1 MLTFTDK
8 SQCCGCTACASICPK
23 QCIQMIED
31 KEGFLYPQINHSVCV
46 DCRLCEKV
54 CPVLHPVQAKE
65 KPAVFAAVNNNSEVR
80 MQSSSGGIFTLLAER
95 TIKKGGVVFGASFD
109 ENWRVVHQ
117 YTETMEG
124 VARFRGSKY
133 VQSDMGTSFQNAKYF
148 LDQGREVLFSGTPCQ
163 IAGLKNYLRKSY
175 SNLFTVDLVC
185 HGTPS
190 PDVWRKYLLETICR
204 RLNLKN
210 IKDLNIGDHISNIC
224 FRSKENGWKN
234 YHVRFEYKNGEV
246 ESLPFYRNSYMSVF
260 LSNLSIRPCCY
271 SCPAKLYQIQSDITL
286 ADFWGVNEICPE
298 IDDDKGCGLIFVNDK
313 EKFELSDSLDCKL
326 KRLFL
331 DSIVKYNPSILNSV
345 KEPVNRSFFF
355 LVYRMRGFYIS
366 YQAVTS
372 HSLLMRIIRKIYRYL

>member
-1 MLTFTDK
+1 MDLIERSK
-8 SQCCGCTACASICPK
+8 CCGCGACYNVCPCK
-23 QCIQMIED
+23 CISMYVD
-31 KEGFLYPQINHSVCV
+31 SEGFSYPMIDKNRCI
-46 DCRLCEKV
+46 DCSLCEKI
-54 CPVLHPVQAKE
+54 CPVLHPVQIAE
-65 KPAVFAAVNNNSEVR
+65 KPVVFAAINNNAAIRER
-80 MQSSSGGIFTLLAER
+80 SSSGGIFTLLAER

-133 VQSDMGTSFQNAKYF
+133 VQSDIGTSFQDAKHF

-190 PDVWRKYLLETICR
+190 PDIWRKYLLETICK

-234 YHVRFEYKNGEV
+234 FHVRFEYKNGEV

-260 LSNLSIRPCCY
+260 LSNLSLRPCCY

-313 EKFELSDSLDCKL
+313 EKLELLDSLDCKL

-331 DSIVKYNPSILNSV
+331 DSIVEYNSSILNSV
-345 KEPVNRSFFF
+345 KEPINRSFFF
-355 LVYRMRGFYIS
+355 FVYRMKGFYTS

-372 HSLLMRIIRKIYRYL
+372 HSPLMRIIRKIYRYL

>member
-1 MLTFTDK
+1 MDLIERSK
-8 SQCCGCTACASICPK
+8 CCGCGACYNVCPCK
-23 QCIQMIED
+23 CISMYVD
-31 KEGFLYPQINHSVCV
+31 SEGFSYPMIDKNRCI
-46 DCRLCEKV
+46 DCGLCEKI
-54 CPVLHPVQAKE
+54 CPVLHPVQIAE
-65 KPAVFAAVNNNSEVR
+65 KPVVFAAINNNAAIRER
-80 MQSSSGGIFTLLAER
+80 SSSGGIFTLLAER

-124 VARFRGSKY
+124 LARFRGSKY
-133 VQSDMGTSFQNAKYF
+133 VQSDIGTSFQDAKHF

-190 PDVWRKYLLETICR
+190 PDIWRKYLLETICK

-234 YHVRFEYKNGEV
+234 FHVRFEYKNGEV

-260 LSNLSIRPCCY
+260 LSNLSLRPCCY

-313 EKFELSDSLDCKL
+313 EKLELLDILDCKL

-331 DSIVKYNPSILNSV
+331 DSIVEYNSSILNSV
-345 KEPVNRSFFF
+345 KEPINRSFFF
-355 LVYRMRGFYIS
+355 FVYRMKGFYIS

-372 HSLLMRIIRKIYRYL
+372 HSPLMRIIRKIYRIL